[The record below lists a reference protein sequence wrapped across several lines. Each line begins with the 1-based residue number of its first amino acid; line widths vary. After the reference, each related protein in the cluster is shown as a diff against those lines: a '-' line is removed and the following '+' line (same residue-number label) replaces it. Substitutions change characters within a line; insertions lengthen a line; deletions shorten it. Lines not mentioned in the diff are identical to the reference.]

1 MLVRK
6 INISQTFRK
15 TFTNLGRLEC
25 SHNREMDRSMNEN
38 AFSYTYSAPENQE
51 VLNIR
56 KKYLP
61 REETKLEELK
71 RLDHLVQNSGVT
83 ESLCAGIGG
92 CLVFG
97 LGLCLAM
104 EVIGHM
110 IWLGVILGLVGT
122 VGMLAA
128 FPVYRKYFNKAK
140 AQHTPRIL
148 ELAAELSGQV
158 S

>member
-1 MLVRK
+1 
-6 INISQTFRK
+6 
-15 TFTNLGRLEC
+15 
-25 SHNREMDRSMNEN
+25 MNEN
-38 AFSYTYSAPENQE
+38 AFSYTYSASENQE
-51 VLNIR
+51 VLRIR

-61 REETKLEELK
+61 KEETKLEELK
-71 RLDHLVQNSGVT
+71 RLDSLVHSSGVIQG
-83 ESLCAGIGG
+83 LCAGIGG

-122 VGMLAA
+122 AGMLAA
-128 FPVYRKYFNKAK
+128 FPIYRKIFHKAK
-140 AQHTPRIL
+140 ARHSPRIL
-148 ELAAELSGQV
+148 ELAAQLSGHV

>member
-1 MLVRK
+1 
-6 INISQTFRK
+6 
-15 TFTNLGRLEC
+15 
-25 SHNREMDRSMNEN
+25 MNEN
-38 AFSYTYSAPENQE
+38 VFSYTYSAICRQE

-61 REETKLEELK
+61 REETKLEELI
-71 RLDHLVQNSGVT
+71 RLDSLVQNSGVT
-83 ESLCAGIGG
+83 QSLCAGIGG

-104 EVIGHM
+104 EVIGQM

-122 VGMLAA
+122 GGMVAA
-128 FPVYRKYFNKAK
+128 FPVYRKLYNKAK

-148 ELAAELSGQV
+148 ELVAQLSGQI

>member
-1 MLVRK
+1 
-6 INISQTFRK
+6 
-15 TFTNLGRLEC
+15 
-25 SHNREMDRSMNEN
+25 MNEN
-38 AFSYTYSAPENQE
+38 AFSYTYTATCNQE

-61 REETKLEELK
+61 KEETKLDELK
-71 RLDHLVQNSGVT
+71 RLDSLVQNSGVT

-92 CLVFG
+92 CLIFG

-110 IWLGVILGLVGT
+110 IWLGVILGLIGT
-122 VGMLAA
+122 AGMLAA
-128 FPVYRKYFNKAK
+128 FPVYRKFFNKAK

-148 ELAAELSGQV
+148 ELAAQLSGQIL
-158 S
+158 

>member
-1 MLVRK
+1 
-6 INISQTFRK
+6 
-15 TFTNLGRLEC
+15 
-25 SHNREMDRSMNEN
+25 MNEN
-38 AFSYTYSAPENQE
+38 AFSYTYSATCNQE

-56 KKYLP
+56 NKYLP

-83 ESLCAGIGG
+83 QSLCAGIVG
-92 CLVFG
+92 CLIFG

-104 EVIGHM
+104 EVIGQM
-110 IWLGVILGLVGT
+110 IWLGVILGLVGG

-128 FPVYRKYFNKAK
+128 FPVYRKFFNKAK

>member
-1 MLVRK
+1 
-6 INISQTFRK
+6 
-15 TFTNLGRLEC
+15 
-25 SHNREMDRSMNEN
+25 MNEN
-38 AFSYTYSAPENQE
+38 AFSYIYSAPEKHE
-51 VLNIR
+51 VLSIR

-71 RLDHLVQNSGVT
+71 RLDSLVQNSGVT

-92 CLVFG
+92 CLIFG

-104 EVIGHM
+104 EVIGQM

-128 FPVYRKYFNKAK
+128 FPAYRKYVNKAK

-148 ELAAELSGQV
+148 ELVAQLSGQI

>member
-1 MLVRK
+1 
-6 INISQTFRK
+6 
-15 TFTNLGRLEC
+15 
-25 SHNREMDRSMNEN
+25 MNEN
-38 AFSYTYSAPENQE
+38 AFSYTYSATCNQE

-61 REETKLEELK
+61 KEETKLEELK

-92 CLVFG
+92 CLIFG

-104 EVIGHM
+104 EVIGHI
-110 IWLGVILGLVGT
+110 IWLGVILGLIGAF
-122 VGMLAA
+122 GMLAA
-128 FPVYRKYFNKAK
+128 FPVYRKFFNKAK

-148 ELAAELSGQV
+148 ELAAQLSGQV

>member
-1 MLVRK
+1 
-6 INISQTFRK
+6 
-15 TFTNLGRLEC
+15 
-25 SHNREMDRSMNEN
+25 MNEN
-38 AFSYTYSAPENQE
+38 AFSYTYSATRSQE

-61 REETKLEELK
+61 KEETKLEELK
-71 RLDHLVQNSGVT
+71 RLDQLVRNSGVT
-83 ESLCAGIGG
+83 QSLCAGIGG
-92 CLVFG
+92 CLIFG

-104 EVIGHM
+104 EVIGQM
-110 IWLGVILGLVGT
+110 IWLGVILGLVGA
-122 VGMLAA
+122 VGMLIA

-148 ELAAELSGQV
+148 ELADELSGQG